1 MSQNK
6 SWLDKIADLLSG
18 RIHNTI
24 LSLNQTVCTLT
35 GRINIQE
42 NKMTENEQ
50 LITRAAQAID
60 EAAEGISQGVEALL
74 AKIDATEGV
83 NREDLSEELAMLTN
97 SITKLQNIGGRLTPS
112 TPGALAAPTG
122 EEDQAPEVGGP
133 LVHPD
138 VVVTPLAGES
148 GPTDAG
154 YEETTQADPVAVE
167 EVVEEPVADESGAEE
182 GDEVVDPEDDDFDD
196 GEDEDDFEDEDEDE
210 DEDADTE
217 EVEPGPA
224 QPAIEGDGVSS
235 EVSTGEGQ
243 VEATPEPTPEPVQG
257 NSGNW

>member
-35 GRINIQE
+35 GRIKIQE

-50 LITRAAQAID
+50 LIINAAQALD

-74 AKIDATEGV
+74 AKVDAIEGV

-133 LVHPD
+133 LVHGDP
-138 VVVTPLAGES
+138 VVTPLAGES

-154 YEETTQADPVAVE
+154 YEETTQSDPV
-167 EVVEEPVADESGAEE
+167 VVEEAEE
-182 GDEVVDPEDDDFDD
+182 AVSDEVESEVEEEEVVDPEDDDFDD
-196 GEDEDDFEDEDEDE
+196 GEDEDEDEDEG
-210 DEDADTE
+210 E

-224 QPAIEGDGVSS
+224 QPATEGDTVSS
-235 EVSTGEGQ
+235 EASTGEGQ
-243 VEATPEPTPEPVQG
+243 VEATPEPATEPVQG
-257 NSGNW
+257 NGGNW